1 MSEQTFISYIQE
13 PNIHDGVIV
22 TASYKSGFL
31 RSLFNKRVAMVLI
44 LTDDDRLFSIHFAR
58 VRSASITNAPGMRLY
73 ALKEMYETPP
83 FRRFLFVD
91 AEEKSDRHL
100 EVVAQEISSV
110 ELTEEFI
117 PREAF
122 VRLRN
127 RYPRQRKHLC

>member
-1 MSEQTFISYIQE
+1 MNERELLQ
-13 PNIHDGVIV
+13 PRVMDGA
-22 TASYKSGFL
+22 T
-31 RSLFNKRVAMVLI
+31 
-44 LTDDDRLFSIHFAR
+44 R